1 MRKSRQSK
9 TKSSKTKIIQFKYKL
24 LTSSDVLPKKESL
37 EKAAII
43 KRFEYSS
50 WGSELKNQTSLAEK

>member
-1 MRKSRQSK
+1 MRKSKQSK

-50 WGSELKNQTSLAEK
+50 